1 MRSSLLL
8 SLFLLSC
15 ETKSQLETRCG
26 PVLTRILEIQEHR
39 EIIRKDFHITLEDFK
54 TGHMSF
60 PVWQREKSVWLN
72 KENQLVAEVDALY
85 EYSYETKCLE

>member
-1 MRSSLLL
+1 
-8 SLFLLSC
+8 
-15 ETKSQLETRCG
+15 
-26 PVLTRILEIQEHR
+26 VLTRILEIQEHR